1 MGRHQKQKN
10 NFIITHGHGGER
22 EPKIRKRSDMAI
34 AMAKAELQKF

>member
-1 MGRHQKQKN
+1 M
-10 NFIITHGHGGER
+10 TMGGER